1 MKIKSDIT
9 YNDLKSYKKEL
20 EEEFFDSIA
29 FKLYVEDI
37 TINAN
42 LKFIETKQ
50 NTAYDR
56 KKKFQIF
63 IRGLANTENEKE
75 AIKKLIN
82 ISSTK
87 PVLIAGLLFFKERQ
101 SKIENED
108 NSILYNIRFIQ
119 Y

>member
-20 EEEFFDSIA
+20 EEEIFDSIA
-29 FKLYVEDI
+29 FKLFFEDI
-37 TINAN
+37 TVNAN
-42 LKFIETKQ
+42 LKFAETKQ
-50 NTAYDR
+50 ITAYDR
-56 KKKFQIF
+56 KKKFQIL
-63 IRGLANTENEKE
+63 IRGIANTENEKE
-75 AIKKLIN
+75 TIKKLIN